1 MSHKEE
7 QIQEVEALES
17 IFGEEIESW
26 YFIFGYIFGYFVLI
40 IFFSIVIETEP
51 FHILQFDV
59 NTEHYKSDP
68 ENEGF

>member
-26 YFIFGYIFGYFVLI
+26 YFIFGYIFGYFVFI
-40 IFFSIVIETEP
+40 IFFFYSNWNRTISHSPVRRQYRA
-51 FHILQFDV
+51 L
-59 NTEHYKSDP
+59 
-68 ENEGF
+68 

>member
-26 YFIFGYIFGYFVLI
+26 YFILLLHLRLFTVNYF
-40 IFFSIVIETEP
+40 FFYS
-51 FHILQFDV
+51 
-59 NTEHYKSDP
+59 N
-68 ENEGF
+68 